1 MTRAEAVELFG
12 GQQAL
17 ADAIGVDRSRI
28 SQWPAKGRLPQRD
41 ADRVVGAAVR
51 KGLLTVRKG
60 NQSIVI
66 S

>member
-1 MTRAEAVELFG
+1 MFG

-28 SQWPAKGRLPQRD
+28 SQWPRKGRLPQRD

-51 KGLLTVRKG
+51 MGLLTVRKVRG
-60 NQSIVI
+60 SIVVA
-66 S
+66 